1 MPRRNRRA
9 IFAAPMFELIASYIE
24 RLLWNSRH
32 SEGSDPLHRVTRAL
46 RFPYAVLRD
55 ALEGQLTLRA
65 MSLVYTTLLSIVPL
79 IALSFSVL
87 KGFGVHQEIEPLLK
101 NFLMPLGEKGAELT
115 AQIVAFVDRVRGD
128 LLGIVGLVFLI
139 ITVVSLI
146 QKVEEACNYVWQV
159 ERTRT
164 LARRLTE
171 YLSILLVG
179 PVLMVAAIAMIASIA
194 SSDLVS
200 RIAAIEPFGTTLVL
214 IGKMGPFLLVIFTFT
229 FLYGYVPNTRVQAS
243 SAMVGGVSA
252 GVLWTLTGKLFAS
265 FVATSTQYSAIYS
278 GFAIGVVALIWVY
291 LSWLIL
297 LLGADVAF
305 YHQNPLALRGGR
317 SIPDPGGAARERLA
331 LAIMYLVATD
341 YVQGTPGWTAA
352 KLSARFVMPS
362 RVLGSVLR
370 SLQRHGLLLE
380 TDDGRLVP
388 ARDLSRVL
396 LADVVDA
403 ARHAHGVQEARPTGL
418 PHVDT
423 TMDTIESAIGGAI
436 EGRTL
441 RDLVAG
447 EPPEKDQRAVGEGPE
462 KGQIAR

>member
-1 MPRRNRRA
+1 
-9 IFAAPMFELIASYIE
+9 MFELINSYLE
-24 RLLWNSRH
+24 RLLWNPRH
-32 SEGSDPLHRVTRAL
+32 SEGSDPRQRITRGL
-46 RFPYAVLRD
+46 RYPYALLRD

-87 KGFGVHQEIEPLLK
+87 KGFGVHQSIEPLLQ
-101 NFLMPLGEKGAELT
+101 NFLMPLGDKGIEVT
-115 AQIVAFVDRVRGD
+115 ARIVEFVDRVRGD
-128 LLGIVGLVFLI
+128 LLGILGLVFLI

-159 ERTRT
+159 ERPRT
-164 LARRLTE
+164 LARRMTE

-194 SSDLVS
+194 SSALVS
-200 RIAAIEPFGTTLVL
+200 RISSIEPFGTTLLL
-214 IGKMGPFLLVIFTFT
+214 IGRMGPFFLVIFTFT
-229 FLYGYVPNTRVQAS
+229 FLYGFVPNTRVQLS
-243 SAMVGGVSA
+243 SAIVGGVTA
-252 GVLWTLTGKLFAS
+252 GLLWTLTGKLFAS

-278 GFAIGVVALIWVY
+278 GFAIGIVALIWVY

-317 SIPDPGGAARERLA
+317 STPDPGGAARERLA
-331 LAIMYLVATD
+331 LGIMYLVGTD
-341 YVQGTPGWTAA
+341 YVQGRPGWTAA
-352 KLSARFVMPS
+352 TLSARFATPS
-362 RVLGSVLR
+362 RVLGSVQRALR
-370 SLQRHGLLLE
+370 RNGLLLE

-388 ARDLSRVL
+388 ARDLSRIS
-396 LADVVDA
+396 LADVITA
-403 ARHAHGVQEARPTGL
+403 ARHAHGLQETRQTGV
-418 PHVDT
+418 PHVDAAI
-423 TMDTIESAIGGAI
+423 DSIEHAIGAAL

-447 EPPEKDQRAVGEGPE
+447 EPPGVGEGSE
-462 KGQIAR
+462 KGQRRV